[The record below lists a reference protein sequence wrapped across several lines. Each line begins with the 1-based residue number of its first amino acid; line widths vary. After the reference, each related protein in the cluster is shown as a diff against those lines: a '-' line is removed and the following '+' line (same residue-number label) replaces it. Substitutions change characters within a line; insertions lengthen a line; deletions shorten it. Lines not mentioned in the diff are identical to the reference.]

1 MYGANLSEHP
11 AWNPYLSLTLCPL
24 FHAAMV
30 FMIWRWEKSQSKTD
44 ISNINQDISMRTTD
58 QGLDLVQ
65 LLQAGS
71 VHTWRKCHFV
81 YTLTNKNML
90 ILQGFGELYN
100 IFFDKFDKKIY
111 WNDNKWMILFYYM
124 ILKKNIENKPLHIYL
139 NKSLCYKL
147 YTAGTVISY
156 AIY

>member
-1 MYGANLSEHP
+1 
-11 AWNPYLSLTLCPL
+11 
-24 FHAAMV
+24 
-30 FMIWRWEKSQSKTD
+30 
-44 ISNINQDISMRTTD
+44 
-58 QGLDLVQ
+58 
-65 LLQAGS
+65 
-71 VHTWRKCHFV
+71 
-81 YTLTNKNML
+81 ML